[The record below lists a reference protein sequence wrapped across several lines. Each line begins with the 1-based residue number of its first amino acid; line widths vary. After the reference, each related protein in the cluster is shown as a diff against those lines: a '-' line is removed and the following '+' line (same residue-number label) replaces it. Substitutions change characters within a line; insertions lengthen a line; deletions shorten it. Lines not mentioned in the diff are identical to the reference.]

1 MWGLLLRE
9 ELVRQVDPQQ
19 EAEPEEDESHH
30 AEDEGHLEVGEAAE
44 VLPAVVDGDD
54 LDGAVR
60 AAATRLVVQFAE
72 GQEAEMLFVW
82 LSFLA

>member
-1 MWGLLLRE
+1 M
-9 ELVRQVDPQQ
+9 
-19 EAEPEEDESHH
+19 
-30 AEDEGHLEVGEAAE
+30 EVGEAAE

-72 GQEAEMLFVW
+72 RQDAEMLFV
-82 LSFLA
+82 

>member
-1 MWGLLLRE
+1 M
-9 ELVRQVDPQQ
+9 
-19 EAEPEEDESHH
+19 
-30 AEDEGHLEVGEAAE
+30 GEAAE

-72 GQEAEMLFVW
+72 RQDAEMLIV
-82 LSFLA
+82 